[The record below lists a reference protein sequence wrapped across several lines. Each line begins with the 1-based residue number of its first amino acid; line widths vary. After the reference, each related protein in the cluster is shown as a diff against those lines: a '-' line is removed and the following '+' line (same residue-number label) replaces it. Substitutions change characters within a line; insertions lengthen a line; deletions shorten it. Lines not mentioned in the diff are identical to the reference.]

1 MIVIS
6 GRLPVRSDQRDR
18 AVAAATALMTA
29 TQAEEGCAEYTFS
42 ADLADP
48 DAFCFFERWESEDA
62 LKAHQRSAHMKEF
75 MGVAAEVLAGAP
87 EGTRYDVS
95 GSAPLF

>member
-6 GRLPVRSDQRDR
+6 GRLSVRSDQRDR
-18 AVAAATALMTA
+18 AVAAANALMSA
-29 TQAEEGCAEYTFS
+29 TRAEEGCAEYTFS
-42 ADLADP
+42 ADLSDP
-48 DAFCFFERWESEDA
+48 DTFCFFERWESEEA
-62 LKAHQRSAHMKEF
+62 LKSHQGSAHMKEF

-87 EGTRYDVS
+87 DGTRYDIS